1 MIYELTRAEKIDII
15 RGQIRQI
22 TYNKY
27 SSEVQLIVENSITN
41 PNETRIS
48 EINAD
53 IANRQAQIDALMSEI
68 EGLPE

>member
-27 SSEVQLIVENSITN
+27 SSEVQLIVENSVTD

>member
-1 MIYELTRAEKIDII
+1 MIYDLTKAEKIDII

-27 SSEVQLIVENSITN
+27 SLEVQLIVENSVTV
-41 PNETRIS
+41 PNEARIS
-48 EINAD
+48 EINAE
-53 IANRQAQIDALMSEI
+53 IVNRQAQIDALMNEI

>member
-15 RGQIRQI
+15 RGQIRQL

-27 SSEVQLIVENSITN
+27 SSEVQLIIENAVAV
-41 PNETRIS
+41 PNATKIS
-48 EINAD
+48 EINAEV
-53 IANRQAQIDALMSEI
+53 ATRQAQIDALMNEI